1 MGLEAILC
9 CVIQLW
15 KLVPTMIKDALSI
28 SINNESEKKSWYCDN
43 FQV

>member
-15 KLVPTMIKDALSI
+15 KLVRTMIKDALSI
-28 SINNESEKKSWYCDN
+28 SINIESEKK
-43 FQV
+43 VMAL